1 MRIDS
6 PHSQQYNNFEE
17 LSLKSEQWKYIDGSN
32 NYYISSLGRVVHKLK
47 NNTLYLL
54 EPWNDENKEYLRV
67 SMRINGKK
75 RNVYVHRLV
84 A

>member
-1 MRIDS
+1 MNTEY
-6 PHSQQYNNFEE
+6 PHSQQYNNFDE
-17 LSLKSEQWKYIDGSN
+17 LSRENEQWKYIDGSN
-32 NYYISSLGRVVHKLK
+32 DYYISSLGRVVHKLK
-47 NNTLYLL
+47 NNTLYLI
-54 EPWNDENKEYLRV
+54 EPWSDEDKPYLRV